1 MDKAFKELTCICSCY
16 MISVHKTN
24 TRAQTQ
30 VLVSMQEHCD
40 RLVAA
45 RLQADIM
52 GTDTII
58 VARTD
63 GEAASLLDNN
73 VDARDHP
80 YILGATNPNAKYVPP
95 CYSFS
100 YLIV

>member
-1 MDKAFKELTCICSCY
+1 
-16 MISVHKTN
+16 
-24 TRAQTQ
+24 
-30 VLVSMQEHCD
+30 MQEHCD

-80 YILGATNPNAKYVPP
+80 YILGATNPNAKYVLH
-95 CYSFS
+95 YRS
-100 YLIV
+100 YFCLVV

>member
-1 MDKAFKELTCICSCY
+1 
-16 MISVHKTN
+16 
-24 TRAQTQ
+24 
-30 VLVSMQEHCD
+30 MQEHCD

-52 GTDTII
+52 GTDTVI

-80 YILGATNPNAKYVPP
+80 YILGATNPNAKYVS
-95 CYSFS
+95 YHHSFS
-100 YLIV
+100 LRQLHSFFSGSCTVSHLRRSRPVVMHA

>member
-1 MDKAFKELTCICSCY
+1 
-16 MISVHKTN
+16 
-24 TRAQTQ
+24 
-30 VLVSMQEHCD
+30 MQEHCD

-80 YILGATNPNAKYVPP
+80 YILGATNPNAKPVNDVMNEAMRAGQTAAAVNALSQQWMETAGLMRYPEV
-95 CYSFS
+95 
-100 YLIV
+100 